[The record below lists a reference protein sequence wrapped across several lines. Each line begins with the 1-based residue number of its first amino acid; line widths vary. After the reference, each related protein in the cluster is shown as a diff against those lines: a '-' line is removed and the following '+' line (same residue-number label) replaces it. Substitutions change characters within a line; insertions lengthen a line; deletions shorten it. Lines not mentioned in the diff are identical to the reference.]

1 MNTSEKSVKDLR
13 AYMAEVQER
22 DNLKAMSDSDLSCL
36 KQIIDDEQVRRRVV
50 VVVSD
55 IANSLK

>member
-1 MNTSEKSVKDLR
+1 
-13 AYMAEVQER
+13 MAVTKNLQDYIADVQER
-22 DNLKAMSDSDLSCL
+22 DDLKAMTDDELSRL

-50 VVVSD
+50 ATVFD

>member
-1 MNTSEKSVKDLR
+1 
-13 AYMAEVQER
+13 MAVPKNLQDYIADVQER
-22 DNLKAMSDSDLSCL
+22 DNLKAMTDDELSRL

-50 VVVSD
+50 ATVFD

>member
-1 MNTSEKSVKDLR
+1 
-13 AYMAEVQER
+13 MASPKNFHDYIADVQER
-22 DNLKAMSDSDLSCL
+22 DNLKAMTDDELSRL

-50 VVVSD
+50 ATVFD

>member
-1 MNTSEKSVKDLR
+1 
-13 AYMAEVQER
+13 MAVPKNFHDYIADVQER
-22 DNLKAMSDSDLSCL
+22 DNLKAMTDDELSRL

-50 VVVSD
+50 VTISD

>member
-1 MNTSEKSVKDLR
+1 
-13 AYMAEVQER
+13 MAGPKNLHDYIADVQER
-22 DNLKAMSDSDLSCL
+22 DNLKAMTDDELSRL

-50 VVVSD
+50 ATVFD

>member
-1 MNTSEKSVKDLR
+1 
-13 AYMAEVQER
+13 MASPRNLHDYIADVQER
-22 DNLKAMSDSDLSCL
+22 DNLKAMTDDELSRL

-50 VVVSD
+50 ATVFD

>member
-1 MNTSEKSVKDLR
+1 MNTSEKPVKDIR
-13 AYMAEVQER
+13 AYVAEIQER
-22 DNLKAMSDSDLSCL
+22 DNFKAMTDDDLSRL
-36 KQIIDDEQVRRRVV
+36 KQVIDDEQVRRRVV

>member
-1 MNTSEKSVKDLR
+1 
-13 AYMAEVQER
+13 MAAPKNLHDYIVEIQER
-22 DNLKAMSDSDLSCL
+22 DNFKALTDDELSRL

-50 VVVSD
+50 ATISN

>member
-1 MNTSEKSVKDLR
+1 
-13 AYMAEVQER
+13 MASPKNLHDYIADVQER
-22 DNLKAMSDSDLSCL
+22 DNLKAMTDDELSRL

-50 VVVSD
+50 ATVFD

>member
-22 DNLKAMSDSDLSCL
+22 DNLKAMSDSDLSRL

>member
-1 MNTSEKSVKDLR
+1 MDSPKNLHDYI
-13 AYMAEVQER
+13 ADVQER
-22 DNLKAMSDSDLSCL
+22 DNLKAMTDDELSRL

-50 VVVSD
+50 ATVFD

>member
-1 MNTSEKSVKDLR
+1 
-13 AYMAEVQER
+13 MAVPKNFHDYIADVQER
-22 DNLKAMSDSDLSCL
+22 DNLKAMTDDELSRL

-50 VVVSD
+50 VTISG

>member
-1 MNTSEKSVKDLR
+1 
-13 AYMAEVQER
+13 MAVPKNLHDYIADVQER
-22 DNLKAMSDSDLSCL
+22 DNLKAMTDDELSRL

-50 VVVSD
+50 ATVFD

>member
-1 MNTSEKSVKDLR
+1 
-13 AYMAEVQER
+13 MASPKNLCDYIADVQER
-22 DNLKAMSDSDLSCL
+22 DNLKAMTDDELSRL

-50 VVVSD
+50 ATVFD